1 MIWWGWIE
9 LNYLPSGYEPPAL
22 TDELQPRT
30 SYYTMYFNLLGYN
43 SIKVLMPDINIRKL
57 IYTIRHKYLTFNN
70 VVIAAAFLIAASWV
84 WGSLE
89 VMQRNYSLQKE
100 VDIKERQLQLTKLQR
115 DSLELQ
121 KKYYQTDE
129 YKELAVRDTL
139 GLVKPGEKLLI
150 LPDNSAAAKAADA
163 PKQQVVVA
171 PEAIPNLQQ
180 WLNFL
185 FGGNSKSINTP
196 DEN

>member
-1 MIWWGWIE
+1 
-9 LNYLPSGYEPPAL
+9 
-22 TDELQPRT
+22 
-30 SYYTMYFNLLGYN
+30 
-43 SIKVLMPDINIRKL
+43 MPHINIRKI
-57 IYTIRHKYLTFNN
+57 IYIVRHKYLTFNN

-84 WGSLE
+84 WGSLS

-100 VDIKERQLQLTKLQR
+100 VDLKQRQLQLTQLQR
-115 DSLELQ
+115 DSAELQ

-150 LPDNSAAAKAADA
+150 LPKNSPAAQAADA
-163 PKQQVVVA
+163 PVQQLVVK
-171 PEAIPNLQQ
+171 PESAPNLQQ

-185 FGGNSKSINTP
+185 FGGNSKGIDSDTSN
-196 DEN
+196 

>member
-1 MIWWGWIE
+1 
-9 LNYLPSGYEPPAL
+9 
-22 TDELQPRT
+22 
-30 SYYTMYFNLLGYN
+30 
-43 SIKVLMPDINIRKL
+43 MPDINIHKI

-70 VVIAAAFLIAASWV
+70 IVIAAAFLIAASWV

-89 VMQRNYSLQKE
+89 VMQRNYNLQKQ
-100 VDIKERQLQLTKLQR
+100 VDIKQRQLQLTRLQR

-139 GLVKPGEKLLI
+139 GLVRPGENLLI
-150 LPDNSAAAKAADA
+150 LPPNSAEAVAADA
-163 PKQQVVVA
+163 LVQKVTIAQ
-171 PEAIPNLQQ
+171 ESLPNLQQ

-185 FGGNSKSINTP
+185 FGGNSRSIDSN
-196 DEN
+196 DEE

>member
-1 MIWWGWIE
+1 M
-9 LNYLPSGYEPPAL
+9 
-22 TDELQPRT
+22 
-30 SYYTMYFNLLGYN
+30 
-43 SIKVLMPDINIRKL
+43 KVLMPHINIRKT

-89 VMQRNYSLQKE
+89 VMQRNYALQKE
-100 VDIKERQLQLTKLQR
+100 VDIKQRQLQLTQLQR

-150 LPDNSAAAKAADA
+150 LPKNSPTATAADN
-163 PKQQVVVA
+163 PVQQVAVTK
-171 PEAIPNLQQ
+171 EAVPNLQQ

-185 FGGNSKSINTP
+185 FGGNSKSINTGE
-196 DEN
+196 DS

>member
-1 MIWWGWIE
+1 
-9 LNYLPSGYEPPAL
+9 
-22 TDELQPRT
+22 
-30 SYYTMYFNLLGYN
+30 
-43 SIKVLMPDINIRKL
+43 MPHINIRKI

-89 VMQRNYSLQKE
+89 VMQRNYTLQKE
-100 VDIKERQLQLTKLQR
+100 VDIKQRQLQLTKLQR

-129 YKELAVRDTL
+129 YKELAVRDAL
-139 GLVKPGEKLLI
+139 GLVRPGEKLLI
-150 LPDNSAAAKAADA
+150 LPDNSAEAKAADA
-163 PKQQVVVA
+163 PIQQVIVR
-171 PEAIPNLQQ
+171 PKYSPNLQQ

-185 FGGNSKSINTP
+185 FGGNSKSLNTT
-196 DEN
+196 DKN

>member
-1 MIWWGWIE
+1 M
-9 LNYLPSGYEPPAL
+9 
-22 TDELQPRT
+22 
-30 SYYTMYFNLLGYN
+30 
-43 SIKVLMPDINIRKL
+43 LMPHINIRKI
-57 IYTIRHKYLTFNN
+57 IYIIRHKYLTFNN

-89 VMQRNYSLQKE
+89 VMQRNYALQKE
-100 VDIKERQLQLTKLQR
+100 VDIKQRQLQLTQLQR
-115 DSLELQ
+115 DNLELQ

-150 LPDNSAAAKAADA
+150 LPENSAEAKAADA
-163 PKQQVVVA
+163 PVQQVAVVQQTV
-171 PEAIPNLQQ
+171 PNLQQ

-185 FGGNSKSINTP
+185 FGGNSKGIDTT
-196 DEN
+196 DES

>member
-185 FGGNSKSINTP
+185 FGGNSKSINTS

>member
-1 MIWWGWIE
+1 
-9 LNYLPSGYEPPAL
+9 
-22 TDELQPRT
+22 
-30 SYYTMYFNLLGYN
+30 
-43 SIKVLMPDINIRKL
+43 MPHINIRKI

-70 VVIAAAFLIAASWV
+70 VVIAVAFLIAASWV
-84 WGSLE
+84 WGSLD
-89 VMQRNYSLQKE
+89 VMQRNYALQKE

-150 LPDNSAAAKAADA
+150 LPDNSAEAKAIDA
-163 PKQQVVVA
+163 PVKQVMVA
-171 PEAIPNLQQ
+171 QPTASNLEQ

-185 FGGNSKSINTP
+185 FGGYSKSINT
-196 DEN
+196 ETKG